1 MVFLGP
7 LFNPWIYPIRMA
19 SIRDFLVNSVK
30 SKRDEF
36 VSSGEYLLINT
47 HEHFLKLK
55 IMNWPEC
62 YTTYKATIGHQLHEL
77 SSVSVLGQH
86 G

>member
-1 MVFLGP
+1 MMVFLGP

-36 VSSGEYLLINT
+36 VSSGEYLLI
-47 HEHFLKLK
+47 L
-55 IMNWPEC
+55 C
-62 YTTYKATIGHQLHEL
+62 
-77 SSVSVLGQH
+77 
-86 G
+86 